1 MFTVLLENDS
11 FKLDL
16 NLSDH
21 QEHDGIFKGC
31 DSNFEVNIFQ
41 ILTVATNETSTL
53 KSIQNVITMTN
64 NLTDTI
70 VS

>member
-21 QEHDGIFKGC
+21 
-31 DSNFEVNIFQ
+31 
-41 ILTVATNETSTL
+41 
-53 KSIQNVITMTN
+53 
-64 NLTDTI
+64 
-70 VS
+70 